1 MGDRARR
8 RNAATREGERG
19 RGGGAAFFLVEQKE
33 LLFLQ
38 ASSWSF
44 FSLFALFS
52 FVQAFSKIQLPRTR
66 KLKEEAIGRQELLFC
81 APFQLPACDTA
92 LHVPQT
98 AARPPRTLFAR
109 MRVDAR
115 RKRPRFPRK
124 RNTQIALA
132 LAISI
137 DDLDRLSTS

>member
-1 MGDRARR
+1 MGDGARR

-38 ASSWSF
+38 ASSWYMELLFTVWHFGSF
-44 FSLFALFS
+44 PFQTCF
-52 FVQAFSKIQLPRTR
+52 QSKIQVPRTR

-115 RKRPRFPRK
+115 R
-124 RNTQIALA
+124 NTEETPVPA
-132 LAISI
+132 
-137 DDLDRLSTS
+137 

>member
-1 MGDRARR
+1 MGDGARR

-52 FVQAFSKIQLPRTR
+52 FSAFSKIQLPRTR

-115 RKRPRFPRK
+115 R
-124 RNTQIALA
+124 NTEETPVPA
-132 LAISI
+132 
-137 DDLDRLSTS
+137 